1 MFAKDPSVR
10 RLARW
15 LAAALAAASAFVAAP
30 SQGADAIP
38 AATFFSNAA
47 IRDVRISPS
56 GRHLALTV
64 PATNGRMVLAV
75 VEVGSDKPPTVVAA
89 SSRFDIYSFQWVND
103 DRLVYEVADL
113 QVVGYDQKAGPGL
126 FTVKSDGS
134 DARALIR
141 GRFIVEQSSKMLDL
155 GPDHRLLTVLR
166 DGSNDVIVV
175 QYQFNGIRDYVGE
188 VPKRLDVTTGHWRS
202 LAYGSPPNA
211 MDWVFDPNGEPRAVR
226 TTNKGVGEVFWR
238 DGGETWRPILKAPS
252 LSMPWEPEAVDG
264 QGNFYGVVYSSDTT
278 ASLARVD
285 KATGKPDKDPIVST
299 PGFDGFSQLVFDS
312 ERGERVLGVRV
323 ETDAATTV
331 WFDPEV
337 KKLQEVADARFPNTI
352 NAMSC
357 ARCWAADGAILVRS
371 YSDRDPG
378 TFSVYRPSTRE
389 WTTIGSARPAVDPK
403 AMATLD
409 LHRIKAR
416 DGLDLPVWVTTP
428 RGAASGPRPAVV
440 LVHGGPW
447 VRGGHWRWS
456 PDAQFLAS
464 RGYVV
469 IEPEYRGSTG
479 YGRAHMEAGFRQWGT
494 TMQDDVSYAVRWA
507 TAKGL
512 IDGKRVCIAG
522 ASYGGYA
529 TLMGVIR
536 YPDLYRCGVAWV
548 AVSDPR
554 LLLAPI
560 WQSDMPREAREYSLP
575 TMIGDPEKDADMLK
589 AASPVE
595 RASEIKV
602 PMLLAYGAEDS
613 RVPIDHGDRIRAA
626 MRASGNEPEY
636 IVYAGEGHGWFK
648 VENRIDFWTRVEKFL
663 AKNLK

>member
-211 MDWVFDPNGEPRAVR
+211 MDWVFDPKGEPRAVR

-440 LVHGGPW
+440 LVHGGPGSAAATGAGA
-447 VRGGHWRWS
+447 RTRSFSHPGAMSSSS
-456 PDAQFLAS
+456 PSIAAA
-464 RGYVV
+464 
-469 IEPEYRGSTG
+469 P
-479 YGRAHMEAGFRQWGT
+479 
-494 TMQDDVSYAVRWA
+494 A
-507 TAKGL
+507 TAGRTWRP
-512 IDGKRVCIAG
+512 GFANGERRCRTTSAMPCAG
-522 ASYGGYA
+522 
-529 TLMGVIR
+529 R
-536 YPDLYRCGVAWV
+536 
-548 AVSDPR
+548 PR
-554 LLLAPI
+554 
-560 WQSDMPREAREYSLP
+560 
-575 TMIGDPEKDADMLK
+575 KD
-589 AASPVE
+589 
-595 RASEIKV
+595 
-602 PMLLAYGAEDS
+602 
-613 RVPIDHGDRIRAA
+613 
-626 MRASGNEPEY
+626 
-636 IVYAGEGHGWFK
+636 
-648 VENRIDFWTRVEKFL
+648 
-663 AKNLK
+663 